1 MLLKDYFIIPKHS
14 EDSLRYLL
22 GILNS
27 KLINYLF
34 ATKFLNLAIKAEYV
48 KQVRI
53 PTVTDKQ
60 KAQIENLVNQI
71 LEGKKNDS
79 ETSILESEIDRLVYQ
94 LHGLTDEEIKI
105 VEGCE

>member
-1 MLLKDYFIIPKHS
+1 MAWSICCASSKHG

-53 PTVTDKQ
+53 PNVSEEQRCQIEKLVNLVLIGKQ
-60 KAQIENLVNQI
+60 KDLDTSS
-71 LEGKKNDS
+71 LE
-79 ETSILESEIDRLVYQ
+79 TEIDRLVYQ
-94 LHGLTDEEIKI
+94 LYGLTKEEISI
-105 VEGCE
+105 VEEIQ